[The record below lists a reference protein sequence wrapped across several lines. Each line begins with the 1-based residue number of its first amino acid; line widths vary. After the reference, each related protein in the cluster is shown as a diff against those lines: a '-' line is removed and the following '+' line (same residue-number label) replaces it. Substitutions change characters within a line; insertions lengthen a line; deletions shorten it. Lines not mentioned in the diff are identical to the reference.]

1 MYKLVVGKVVYL
13 FNCVHEARKA
23 YHEAVEKNGINNV
36 EVTYYD

>member
-1 MYKLVVGKVVYL
+1 MYKLVIGKIVYL
-13 FNCVHEARKA
+13 FACEHEARAA